1 MVAAAGGDHGAFGE
15 LYDRYAP
22 RIHDLCLHLL
32 HNRDDAADATA
43 EVFLSAAEHIGQ
55 LRDPA
60 KCKSWLYAI
69 TRNEAYR
76 RTRRRSREQVI
87 EMDDD
92 MVTTIDD
99 DHEPLDGDRVTRL
112 LREAALGLD
121 PRDQLVLELTLAG
134 GLEGRDL
141 AESLGVSENGAH
153 QATHRMR
160 ERLGRSVGALMVARQ
175 GRADCAELARLLEPW
190 DGSFSV
196 LWRKRVARHVDGCD
210 VCERRRKALPAALFS
225 GTAFAAAPI
234 AFVAP
239 PADLRADVLG
249 RARLGRASGW
259 GADGFPPAPGRARR
273 RALTAGMA
281 ALVVLL
287 VVAAAIGLTASPRRH
302 GTHLAAAGSSPTT
315 TPIPVG
321 PASSATSDSI
331 YTSTT
336 TPAAL
341 VTPTTAASPSPTVR
355 ATTNTQVTAAP
366 GPPDTTGPTLTV
378 VVPPAL
384 TAEPRLARG
393 GCPGNPP
400 VVATTSDPS
409 GVTSVIM
416 HYVLASSAAPAG
428 DVSLLQVSATTW
440 NVVWAPPSTG
450 SFDLTITSTR
460 RVRQHHVG
468 HGLGRRLGGLSPLT
482 RARVVPWIRDRRR
495 WPRWPASS

>member
-287 VVAAAIGLTASPRRH
+287 AVAAAIGLTASPRRH

-366 GPPDTTGPTLTV
+366 RATRHHRSHPHRGGATRAHGRAEARPGRMPRQPARGRDDVRSERRDLGDHALRPRLERGAGGRR
-378 VVPPAL
+378 VPPPG
-384 TAEPRLARG
+384 ERHDVERG
-393 GCPGNPP
+393 VGATFDR
-400 VVATTSDPS
+400 VVRPHDH
-409 GVTSVIM
+409 V
-416 HYVLASSAAPAG
+416 
-428 DVSLLQVSATTW
+428 D
-440 NVVWAPPSTG
+440 
-450 SFDLTITSTR
+450 R

-468 HGLGRRLGGLSPLT
+468 HGVGRRLGGLSPLT